1 MPPPEPVH
9 DHSNPSDAARVVVMG
24 VSGCGKT
31 TLAEALGATLDWHV
45 LDADDLHPATNVAKM
60 REGTPLTDADRQ
72 PWLQAVGDA
81 LIAPLTGT
89 SGRVVACSALKRA
102 YRDQLR
108 GLVPGVEFLFL
119 HGTFDT
125 IMARLSQRKGHY
137 MPSSLLETQFQTL
150 EVPTA
155 DEGDVVPI
163 SLALSIE
170 QMVALLRPRWA
181 T

>member
-72 PWLQAVGDA
+72 PWLQAVG
-81 LIAPLTGT
+81 
-89 SGRVVACSALKRA
+89 
-102 YRDQLR
+102 Q
-108 GLVPGVEFLFL
+108 
-119 HGTFDT
+119 
-125 IMARLSQRKGHY
+125 Q
-137 MPSSLLETQFQTL
+137 
-150 EVPTA
+150 
-155 DEGDVVPI
+155 
-163 SLALSIE
+163 
-170 QMVALLRPRWA
+170 WA
-181 T
+181 V

>member
-9 DHSNPSDAARVVVMG
+9 DHSNLSDAARVVVMG

-72 PWLQAVGDA
+72 PWLQAVGEA

-102 YRDQLR
+102 ERLKC
-108 GLVPGVEFLFL
+108 
-119 HGTFDT
+119 GT
-125 IMARLSQRKGHY
+125 K
-137 MPSSLLETQFQTL
+137 E
-150 EVPTA
+150 
-155 DEGDVVPI
+155 
-163 SLALSIE
+163 
-170 QMVALLRPRWA
+170 
-181 T
+181 

>member
-1 MPPPEPVH
+1 MPPAESVR
-9 DHSNPSDAARVVVMG
+9 DRSNRTATARVVVMG

-31 TLAEALGATLDWHV
+31 TLAKALGATLNWHV

-60 REGTPLTDADRQ
+60 REGIPLTDADRQ
-72 PWLQAVGDA
+72 PWLQAVGEA

-163 SLALSIE
+163 SLTLSTE
-170 QMVALLRPRWA
+170 QMVAQLRPRW
-181 T
+181 TT

>member
-1 MPPPEPVH
+1 
-9 DHSNPSDAARVVVMG
+9 
-24 VSGCGKT
+24 
-31 TLAEALGATLDWHV
+31 
-45 LDADDLHPATNVAKM
+45 
-60 REGTPLTDADRQ
+60 
-72 PWLQAVGDA
+72 
-81 LIAPLTGT
+81 
-89 SGRVVACSALKRA
+89 
-102 YRDQLR
+102 
-108 GLVPGVEFLFL
+108 
-119 HGTFDT
+119 
-125 IMARLSQRKGHY
+125 MARLSQRKGHY

>member
-1 MPPPEPVH
+1 MPPAESVR
-9 DHSNPSDAARVVVMG
+9 DRSNRTATARVVVMG

-31 TLAEALGATLDWHV
+31 TLAKALGATLNWHV

-60 REGTPLTDADRQ
+60 REGIPLTDADRQ
-72 PWLQAVGDA
+72 PWLQAVGEA

-125 IMARLSQRKGHY
+125 IMARLSHRTGHY

-150 EVPTA
+150 EVPSAEEA
-155 DEGDVVPI
+155 DVAAIP
-163 SLALSIE
+163 LTLSTE
-170 QMVALLRPRWA
+170 QMVAQLKPRW
-181 T
+181 TT